1 MKMNDSIWFSS
12 LNNGLRYCLLSFVLI
27 FSSTVFARPYVI
39 AGLADY
45 PPYSYQENLVI
56 RGMDVEIATTA
67 FNRAGH
73 EVDIVLMPW
82 KRLLSS
88 ARSGAVD
95 GTLGAFIT
103 EERRTYLDFIEPEPL
118 RWIQMSLFTYNK
130 SAITNSHLSSL
141 KQRKI
146 GVNRAFSINADF
158 DQAAKRGDF
167 QRYAGN
173 DIHQMLKMLAMQ
185 RLDGVVHSKQP
196 TLFYLREMGLIG
208 QIHLV
213 EPAITKR
220 RGGFMSLSKALVV
233 DERTSLK
240 RALQKAMLEMKADGT
255 LQAIRRKHS
264 VIVKTPAITEVGG

>member
-1 MKMNDSIWFSS
+1 MNDRVWLSS
-12 LNNGLRYCLLSFVLI
+12 LNNGVRYCLLSFVLI
-27 FSSTVFARPYVI
+27 CSSTVFARPYVI

-56 RGMDVEIATTA
+56 RGMNVEIAKAA
-67 FNRAGH
+67 FHRAGH

-103 EERRTYLDFIEPEPL
+103 DERRVYLDFIEPEPL
-118 RWIQMSLFTYNK
+118 RWIQMSLFTYDN

-141 KQRKI
+141 QQRKI

-158 DQAAKRGDF
+158 DHAAMRGDF

-173 DIHQMLKMLAMQ
+173 DIHQMLKMLSLH

-196 TLFYLREMGLIG
+196 TLFYLREMGLIDK
-208 QIHLV
+208 IHLV
-213 EPAITKR
+213 EPAVTKR
-220 RGGFMSLSKALVV
+220 RGGFMSLSKALIA
-233 DERTSLK
+233 DERASLK
-240 RALQKAMLEMKADGT
+240 LALQKAMQEMKADGT
-255 LQAIRRKHS
+255 LQAIRLKHS
-264 VIVKTPAITEVGG
+264 VIVKTPTITEIGR